1 MSNNKKVTEE
11 DFLKNKQRRKGA
23 VKGKNSKKNTGSG
36 ISTIRW
42 IVYAILIALGLALFS
57 GLVWGITWVIDAFI
71 SPPDESNSNNQG
83 GNFTNA
89 EGELINRAEGEDGSK
104 RYYTFLATATD
115 AGESL
120 TDVIMVARFDYSD
133 EAPSVSIL
141 QIPRDTYVK
150 ISSGKLYF
158 NKDGTL
164 SRDNFTTSTANHSI
178 KINEAYYRGKLLA
191 KEKINSLLKEVEGKS
206 DSEIEALAS
215 SKEYIF
221 LDADTDKLKKYASA
235 TDAEKKQIDKDIRKN
250 FGIKYLQTLIYY
262 NFGIPTDYY
271 AQVNIKGFRGVV
283 DAIGGV
289 DLNVPTRMYY
299 VDEYQDLYIDLYPG
313 QQHLDGKKAEQ
324 FVRFRNYPGGDIA
337 RLDAQKLFIDA
348 FLDKLVSPST
358 ITKINDIMTEIQKNL
373 YTDISFKNLVNFGNK
388 AIKMDIGA
396 DVSIQTLPGDGEY
409 IGEVSYFVANR
420 DKIIELVNKDFN
432 VFETDLI
439 AEDFCII
446 ASESIVRPAV
456 SVDDRNDEDEENNG
470 EKTGIENEDE
480 NKDDGENSDGNDDG
494 NDDETDNDGEDVTDN
509 NENDSN
515 SEENDSDSDGT
526 ADSDGE
532 NKAPD
537 GDKTDDSKADN
548 DGSGSSANL
557 ELLEQMLAENQE

>member
-1 MSNNKKVTEE
+1 
-11 DFLKNKQRRKGA
+11 
-23 VKGKNSKKNTGSG
+23 
-36 ISTIRW
+36 
-42 IVYAILIALGLALFS
+42 
-57 GLVWGITWVIDAFI
+57 
-71 SPPDESNSNNQG
+71 
-83 GNFTNA
+83 
-89 EGELINRAEGEDGSK
+89 
-104 RYYTFLATATD
+104 
-115 AGESL
+115 
-120 TDVIMVARFDYSD
+120 
-133 EAPSVSIL
+133 
-141 QIPRDTYVK
+141 
-150 ISSGKLYF
+150 
-158 NKDGTL
+158 
-164 SRDNFTTSTANHSI
+164 
-178 KINEAYYRGKLLA
+178 
-191 KEKINSLLKEVEGKS
+191 
-206 DSEIEALAS
+206 
-215 SKEYIF
+215 
-221 LDADTDKLKKYASA
+221 
-235 TDAEKKQIDKDIRKN
+235 
-250 FGIKYLQTLIYY
+250 
-262 NFGIPTDYY
+262 
-271 AQVNIKGFRGVV
+271 
-283 DAIGGV
+283 
-289 DLNVPTRMYY
+289 MYY

-313 QQHLDGKKAEQ
+313 QQHPDGKKAEQ